1 MKRMACK
8 HTIKIW
14 CLLIHHVSVF
24 QTLLKMLKCGV
35 HVLPYSFVALYICSG
50 VLPGTVSERT
60 LVFVI
65 FLKSWQGSSSWAV
78 CILAIIVLLTCSHWL
93 LIFLLGVP
101 FSPWHYTWLYTNH
114 LTFYNFF
121 FKRKRME
128 IIFRVPTAL
137 NFHN

>member
-65 FLKSWQGSSSWAV
+65 FLKSLARLKFMSCLYFGYHCSADLLSLAFDFPAWSS
-78 CILAIIVLLTCSHWL
+78 ILSMTLYLTLHKSLNLLQ
-93 LIFLLGVP
+93 FLLQKKKDG
-101 FSPWHYTWLYTNH
+101 NH
-114 LTFYNFF
+114 LQSSYSPKFS
-121 FKRKRME
+121 
-128 IIFRVPTAL
+128 
-137 NFHN
+137 